1 MPGFVSGSAERAI
14 MTNPITQWN
23 RMASANAVERQI
35 AERADKAERTEGAS
49 PKAVAPAP
57 PADDQVE
64 LSAVARQAP
73 GETSFDRVKVDAI
86 KQAIQNGQYPL
97 DARRMAESFLALEQ
111 MIRE

>member
-1 MPGFVSGSAERAI
+1 

-23 RMASANAVERQI
+23 RMASANSVERQV
-35 AERADKAERTEGAS
+35 AERAEKADKAESLAAKATPTAS
-49 PKAVAPAP
+49 
-57 PADDQVE
+57 PADDQLE
-64 LSAVARQAP
+64 LSAVARQST

-97 DARRMAESFLALEQ
+97 DARRMAESFMALEQ

>member
-1 MPGFVSGSAERAI
+1 

-23 RMASANAVERQI
+23 RMASANSVERQI
-35 AERADKAERTEGAS
+35 AERADKAEKTDGTSLRTVAS
-49 PKAVAPAP
+49 AP
-57 PADDQVE
+57 PADDQLE
-64 LSAVARQAP
+64 LSAVARQSS

>member
-1 MPGFVSGSAERAI
+1 

-23 RMASANAVERQI
+23 RMASANSVERQV
-35 AERADKAERTEGAS
+35 AERAERAEKGDKAEG
-49 PKAVAPAP
+49 PAVRGPVAAP
-57 PADDQVE
+57 PADDQLE

>member
-1 MPGFVSGSAERAI
+1 

-35 AERADKAERTEGAS
+35 AERADKADRAERAVSPS
-49 PKAVAPAP
+49 PKGVASTP
-57 PADDQVE
+57 PGDDQLE

-73 GETSFDRVKVDAI
+73 ADASFDRAKVDAI